1 MNQSNFNFTNAKKAY
16 EVRFYALPQ
25 VLLQGERYKNLSDSA
40 ILLYSILRDRLSYSL
55 RSNWVDEDGNVYF
68 IFTNQELKELRHWS
82 NDKINKIKKELEN
95 ANLLLQKRTGFN
107 PKTGKNEPNRLYLA
121 DLEVSATDVYV
132 LRNEKG
138 AETLDMSGNP
148 KIGNPQE
155 TVETLATSGNPKIGN
170 PQENISDNRQT
181 LATNGNPKIGH
192 NLDNTN
198 YLDTNRDYKE
208 TAQLD
213 FSTANF
219 SNAQIEKQNQ
229 DLVLHAKEF
238 LTTEDEDGIPFEPE
252 TIKLL
257 SLWANNPKQIRKFI
271 GIILNARRDAQE
283 LHQDQHLFFML
294 DDEPELQT
302 KITQTLRRYF
312 NALRSDD
319 KQIKNYEN
327 YLYITMRNMFEN
339 YGNSKLQR
347 EYKLEHS
354 TNQIAKNNL
363 SMDLGTE
370 YLS

>member
-1 MNQSNFNFTNAKKAY
+1 MTEFNFIQSKNAYGTK
-16 EVRFYALPQ
+16 FFQLPQ
-25 VLLQGERYKNLSDSA
+25 VLLYGEKYKKLSDSA
-40 ILLYSILRDRLSYSL
+40 KLGYVVLRDRLEYSL
-55 RSNWVDEDGNVYF
+55 QNNWIDDEDRVYF
-68 IFTNQELKELRHWS
+68 IFTNQEL
-82 NDKINKIKKELEN
+82 NDLFGWGKTKISKIKKELEE
-95 ANLLLQKRTGFN
+95 AGLLFQVKQAFDPKKMKNL
-107 PKTGKNEPNRLYLA
+107 PNRLYLA
-121 DLEVSATDVYV
+121 DLEVTAKDVYIKQDFA
-132 LRNEKG
+132 NKT
-138 AETLDMSGNP
+138 AETLDTSGQ
-148 KIGNPQE
+148 PQMGPRLK
-155 TVETLATSGNPKIGN
+155 TAETLDTSGQ
-170 PQENISDNRQT
+170 PQMR
-181 LATNGNPKIGH
+181 H

-238 LTTEDEDGIPFEPE
+238 LTTEDSDGIPFEPE

-271 GIILNARRDAQE
+271 GIILNARRDVQE
-283 LHQDQHLFFML
+283 LHKDRHLFFIL
-294 DDEPELQT
+294 DEEPELQT

-339 YGNSKLQR
+339 YGSSKLQR

-354 TNQIAKNNL
+354 TDQIAKNNL

>member
-155 TVETLATSGNPKIGN
+155 
-170 PQENISDNRQT
+170 NISDNRQT
-181 LATNGNPKIGH
+181 LATSGNPKIGH

-213 FSTANF
+213 FSTTNF
-219 SNAQIEKQNQ
+219 SNAQIEKQNR
-229 DLVLHAKEF
+229 DLVQHAKEF
-238 LTTEDEDGIPFEPE
+238 LTEEDNNPVPFEPE
-252 TIKLL
+252 TIRLI
-257 SLWANNPKQIRKFI
+257 SLWANDNPKIIKKTI

-283 LHQDQHLFFML
+283 LHKDRHLFFIL

-339 YGNSKLQR
+339 YGSSKLQR

-354 TNQIAKNNL
+354 TKTD
-363 SMDLGTE
+363 SE
-370 YLS
+370 E

>member
-1 MNQSNFNFTNAKKAY
+1 MTEFNFIQSKNAYGTK
-16 EVRFYALPQ
+16 FFQLPQ
-25 VLLQGERYKNLSDSA
+25 VLLYGEKYKKLSDSA
-40 ILLYSILRDRLSYSL
+40 KLGYVVLRDRLEYSL
-55 RSNWVDEDGNVYF
+55 QNNWIDDEDRVYF
-68 IFTNQELKELRHWS
+68 IFTNQEL
-82 NDKINKIKKELEN
+82 NDLFGWGKTKISKIKKELEE
-95 ANLLLQKRTGFN
+95 AGLLFQVKQAFDPKKMKNL
-107 PKTGKNEPNRLYLA
+107 PNRLYLA
-121 DLEVSATDVYV
+121 DLEVTAKDVYIKQ
-132 LRNEKG
+132 NFANKT
-138 AETLDMSGNP
+138 AETLD
-148 KIGNPQE
+148 
-155 TVETLATSGNPKIGN
+155 TSGQ
-170 PQENISDNRQT
+170 PQMR
-181 LATNGNPKIGH
+181 H

-238 LTTEDEDGIPFEPE
+238 LTTEDSDGIPFEPE

-283 LHQDQHLFFML
+283 LHKDRHLFFIL
-294 DDEPELQT
+294 DEEPELQT

-339 YGNSKLQR
+339 YGSSKLQR

-354 TNQIAKNNL
+354 TDQIAKNNL

>member
-1 MNQSNFNFTNAKKAY
+1 MTEFNFIQSKNAYGTK
-16 EVRFYALPQ
+16 FFQLPQ
-25 VLLQGERYKNLSDSA
+25 VLLYGEKYKKLSDSA
-40 ILLYSILRDRLSYSL
+40 KLGYVVLRDRLEYSL
-55 RSNWVDEDGNVYF
+55 QNNWIDDEDRVYF
-68 IFTNQELKELRHWS
+68 IFTNQEL
-82 NDKINKIKKELEN
+82 NDLFGWGKTKISKIKKELEE
-95 ANLLLQKRTGFN
+95 AGLLFQVKQAFDPKKMKNL
-107 PKTGKNEPNRLYLA
+107 PNRLYLA
-121 DLEVSATDVYV
+121 DLEVTAKDVYIKQDFA
-132 LRNEKG
+132 NKT
-138 AETLDMSGNP
+138 AETLDTSGQ
-148 KIGNPQE
+148 PQMGPRLK
-155 TVETLATSGNPKIGN
+155 TAETLDTSGQ
-170 PQENISDNRQT
+170 PQMR
-181 LATNGNPKIGH
+181 H

-238 LTTEDEDGIPFEPE
+238 LTTEDSDGIPFEPE

-283 LHQDQHLFFML
+283 LHKDRHLFFIL
-294 DDEPELQT
+294 DEEPELQT

-339 YGNSKLQR
+339 YGSSKLQR

-354 TNQIAKNNL
+354 TDQIAKNNL

>member
-1 MNQSNFNFTNAKKAY
+1 MTEFNFIQSKNAYGTK
-16 EVRFYALPQ
+16 FFQLPQ
-25 VLLQGERYKNLSDSA
+25 VLLYGEKYKKLSDSA
-40 ILLYSILRDRLSYSL
+40 KLGYVVLRDRLEYSL
-55 RSNWVDEDGNVYF
+55 QNNWIDDEDRVYF
-68 IFTNQELKELRHWS
+68 IFTNQEL
-82 NDKINKIKKELEN
+82 NDLFGWGKTKISKIKKELEE
-95 ANLLLQKRTGFN
+95 AGLLFQVKQAFDPKKMKNL
-107 PKTGKNEPNRLYLA
+107 PNRLYLA
-121 DLEVSATDVYV
+121 DLEVTAKDVYIKQ
-132 LRNEKG
+132 NFANKT
-138 AETLDMSGNP
+138 AETLDTSGQP
-148 KIGNPQE
+148 QMGPRLEKIE
-155 TVETLATSGNPKIGN
+155 TAETLDTSGQ
-170 PQENISDNRQT
+170 PQMGPRLKTAET
-181 LATNGNPKIGH
+181 LDTSGQPQMRH

-238 LTTEDEDGIPFEPE
+238 LTTEDSDGIPFEPE

-283 LHQDQHLFFML
+283 LHKDRHLFFIL
-294 DDEPELQT
+294 DEEPELQT

-339 YGNSKLQR
+339 YGSSKLQR

-354 TNQIAKNNL
+354 TDQIAKNNL

>member
-1 MNQSNFNFTNAKKAY
+1 MNTT
-16 EVRFYALPQ
+16 V
-25 VLLQGERYKNLSDSA
+25 
-40 ILLYSILRDRLSYSL
+40 
-55 RSNWVDEDGNVYF
+55 
-68 IFTNQELKELRHWS
+68 
-82 NDKINKIKKELEN
+82 IK
-95 ANLLLQKRTGFN
+95 R
-107 PKTGKNEPNRLYLA
+107 RLYLA
-121 DLEVSATDVYV
+121 DLEVTAKDVYIKQDFA
-132 LRNEKG
+132 NNT
-138 AETLDMSGNP
+138 AETLDMSGTANSAVR
-148 KIGNPQE
+148 QE
-155 TVETLATSGNPKIGN
+155 NAETLGTSGTANSAVN
-170 PQENISDNRQT
+170 QEEYNN
-181 LATNGNPKIGH
+181 
-192 NLDNTN
+192 
-198 YLDTNRDYKE
+198 LDTNRYYKD

-219 SNAQIEKQNQ
+219 SNAQIEKQDQ

-238 LTTEDEDGIPFEPE
+238 LTTEDSDGIPFEPE

-283 LHQDQHLFFML
+283 LHKDRHLFFIL
-294 DDEPELQT
+294 DEEPELQT

-339 YGNSKLQR
+339 YGSSKLQR

-370 YLS
+370 YLN